1 MRVLLLLAF
10 GLPVLVAQSLVARVE
25 LQSGACSVVSGAVRE
40 RVATPSSSTLTSP
53 GLLGTQRRSDQV
65 GARLAPKS
73 PEGSAARAL
82 IYVQHHRRQAT

>member
-25 LQSGACSVVSGAVRE
+25 LQSGECSVVSGAVRE
-40 RVATPSSSTLTSP
+40 SVATPTSSALTSP
-53 GLLGTQRRSDQV
+53 GLLRTQRWSAQLGLHV
-65 GARLAPKS
+65 APKS
-73 PEGSAARAL
+73 PDGSASRAL